1 MLAKT
6 DKQKSCKDRSESFD
20 HHDDGDG
27 DDSHGDDDDD
37 DDNDDDSDDD
47 DARLMTKPPS

>member
-20 HHDDGDG
+20 H
-27 DDSHGDDDDD
+27 GDDDDD
-37 DDNDDDSDDD
+37 DKDDDSDDDD